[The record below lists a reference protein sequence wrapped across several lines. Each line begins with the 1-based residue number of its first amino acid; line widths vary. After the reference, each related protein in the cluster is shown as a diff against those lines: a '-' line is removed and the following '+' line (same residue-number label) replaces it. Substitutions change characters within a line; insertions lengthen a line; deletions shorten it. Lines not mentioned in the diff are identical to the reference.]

1 MASAAEG
8 LPPQVVAAIWSVVL
22 GAIVAGA
29 TWLFRLYE
37 ADRTTRVARLR
48 ALVALRAEIE
58 SKRAAQRNNFDVHTV
73 DDLCRRMAQDAA
85 YVPHV
90 PLDDYRTYVLELIG
104 DNLLHLPRFAVRHV
118 VAYYEWDRV
127 VHHAFVHLASAEFAA
142 LAPDRRI
149 MTWRAIPAMTVEHQR
164 RSRIAIRALRRY
176 ERLDGASL
184 AACRRRWRRS
194 ARFWWPRDR

>member
-29 TWLFRLYE
+29 TWIFRLYE
-37 ADRTTRVARLR
+37 AGRTARIARLR

-58 SKRAAQRNNFDVHTV
+58 SKLAAQRNNFDAHTV
-73 DDLCRRMAQDAA
+73 DDLCRRMEEDVE

-90 PLDDYRTYVLELIG
+90 PLDEYRTYVLELIG
-104 DNLLHLPRFAVRHV
+104 DNLLHLPRYAVRYV
-118 VAYYEWDRV
+118 VAYCEWDRV

-142 LAPDRRI
+142 LAPARRI
-149 MTWRAIPAMTVEHQR
+149 VTWRAIPVMTAEQR
-164 RSRIAIRALRRY
+164 RRGRIAIKALRHY
-176 ERLDGASL
+176 ERLDSASL

-194 ARFWWPRDR
+194 ASFWWPRDR